1 MELQKSMDA
10 RKMFGSSEA
19 NGNTGACGV
28 RSVNGPANVAPNA
41 RPMCLWPAET
51 EQFAQPVES
60 ATAVGK
66 MRASHARG
74 RIVKHAHAINTLPFS
89 NGQKLGFVIQ
99 GVCLRRDVALRCT
112 VGESHQRGAH
122 HASAPPS
129 TCSPQSSCPL
139 IDTACHGPR
148 GLVAWRR
155 PVQCGLSQLR
165 PAAEA
170 PVERAPGE

>member
-60 ATAVGK
+60 ADSG
-66 MRASHARG
+66 
-74 RIVKHAHAINTLPFS
+74 
-89 NGQKLGFVIQ
+89 
-99 GVCLRRDVALRCT
+99 
-112 VGESHQRGAH
+112 
-122 HASAPPS
+122 
-129 TCSPQSSCPL
+129 
-139 IDTACHGPR
+139 
-148 GLVAWRR
+148 W
-155 PVQCGLSQLR
+155 
-165 PAAEA
+165 
-170 PVERAPGE
+170 

>member
-1 MELQKSMDA
+1 MWRYRLELQKSMDA

-74 RIVKHAHAINTLPFS
+74 RIVKHAHAIKTLPFS

-112 VGESHQRGAH
+112 VGESHQRV
-122 HASAPPS
+122 
-129 TCSPQSSCPL
+129 
-139 IDTACHGPR
+139 
-148 GLVAWRR
+148 GLTMRR
-155 PVQCGLSQLR
+155 HRHP
-165 PAAEA
+165 PAARNL
-170 PVERAPGE
+170 PVRSLTPPAMVRAGSWRGAGRSSADCRSCARPRRHP